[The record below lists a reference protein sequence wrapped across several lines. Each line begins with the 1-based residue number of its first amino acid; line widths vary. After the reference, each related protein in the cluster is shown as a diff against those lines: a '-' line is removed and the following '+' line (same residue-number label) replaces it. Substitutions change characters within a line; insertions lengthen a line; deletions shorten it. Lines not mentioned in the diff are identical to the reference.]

1 VNDVQVTPDHIIP
14 AAELEWRFDTSGG
27 PGGQHANK
35 SATRVEL
42 RYDLARSGVFDP
54 GVRQRMLNHLG
65 NRVREGVVAVVV
77 DDSRS
82 QYRNRVTARRRLA
95 ELLAESMRR
104 SRPRRA
110 TRPSRAAKRRRS
122 EAKRRRSETKRLR
135 RRPELD

>member
-1 VNDVQVTPDHIIP
+1 MDDLQVTPDHFIP
-14 AAELEWRFDTSGG
+14 ANELEWRFDTSGG

-35 SATRVEL
+35 AATRVEL
-42 RYDLARSGVFDP
+42 RFDLGRSEVFPADM
-54 GVRQRMLNHLG
+54 RRHMLDQLG
-65 NRVREGVVAVVV
+65 SRVRDGVVTVSV
-77 DDSRS
+77 DESRS

-95 ELLAESMRR
+95 ELLAESMRMPTAR
-104 SRPRRA
+104 RP